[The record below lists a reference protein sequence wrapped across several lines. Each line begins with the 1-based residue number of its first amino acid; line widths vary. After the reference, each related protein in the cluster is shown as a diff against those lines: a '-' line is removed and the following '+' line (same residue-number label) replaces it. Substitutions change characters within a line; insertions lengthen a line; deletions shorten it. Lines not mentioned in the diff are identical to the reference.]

1 MNIWIMIFGMA
12 LVTYLPRVIPLT
24 TVDEALLPEWIKRG
38 LYYVPIVVLS
48 AIVGRGILPSEEW
61 LHYRVD
67 AHLVAGIVAICIAW
81 FTRNT
86 ILTVVGGIGILL
98 LLN

>member
-1 MNIWIMIFGMA
+1 MNIWIIILGMA
-12 LVTYLPRVIPLT
+12 LVTYLPRLLPLT
-24 TVDEALLPEWIKRG
+24 TINEALLPTWLKHA
-38 LYYVPIVVLS
+38 LDYVPIAVLS
-48 AIVGRGILPSEEW
+48 AIVGMGILPSEGW

-67 AHLVAGIVAICIAW
+67 AHLLAGMVAIGIAW

-86 ILTVVGGIGILL
+86 VLTVVGGVGILL

>member
-1 MNIWIMIFGMA
+1 MSIWIIIFGMA
-12 LVTYLPRVIPLT
+12 LVTYLPRLIPLT
-24 TVDEALLPEWIKRG
+24 TVDEALLPEWIKRS
-38 LYYVPIVVLS
+38 LHYVPIVVLS

-67 AHLVAGIVAICIAW
+67 GHLVAGMVAIGIAW

-86 ILTVVGGIGILL
+86 ILTVVVGVGILL
-98 LLN
+98 FLN